1 MRLLLVV
8 TLLNYLKSGANISVI
23 DDMSSG
29 KAENLSEVDK
39 DINLIIG
46 DVRNPDVV
54 SKEMKRVE
62 IVFNLAACMAE
73 EGILKPILLNA

>member
-1 MRLLLVV
+1 
-8 TLLNYLKSGANISVI
+8 
-23 DDMSSG
+23 MSSG

-54 SKEMKRVE
+54 SKEMKRGNC
-62 IVFNLAACMAE
+62 I
-73 EGILKPILLNA
+73 